1 MKIAIIDTLGAHGG
15 SFHYYTFGQAI
26 GLIKSG
32 VDVSVYTNKKTQ
44 DPNIKGL
51 NFFQTYNN
59 LFVGNSK
66 FLNGYRW
73 IFGTIKSVLH
83 AKFNRISIFHFHI
96 FHTDMLVLFNLL
108 FVKLLLGKIVL
119 TIHDV
124 NSFSSRSENSIFN
137 KLVYKLG
144 NVILTHNRFSLN
156 ELNKI
161 NIVESIFIIPHGNY
175 LPFISKTHTQKKAKE
190 YFKISQNKK
199 VLLFFGMIKKVKGL
213 EILLKAFKNVV
224 KKNNDIVLIIA
235 GKVWK
240 NDFSLYQS
248 IIDKNNLNEYCIIH
262 NRFIAQEKVSLY
274 YNVADLVVLPYKK
287 IYQSGV
293 MLMAMSYDVPVLAS
307 DLPPIKEMIDD
318 EVNGFLFA
326 SEDTDALSN
335 KLNDILLKPKLLES
349 VKINANKL
357 IKQKFCW
364 NTIGAQTKLAY
375 ESIQ

>member
-1 MKIAIIDTLGAHGG
+1 M
-15 SFHYYTFGQAI
+15 
-26 GLIKSG
+26 
-32 VDVSVYTNKKTQ
+32 
-44 DPNIKGL
+44 
-51 NFFQTYNN
+51 
-59 LFVGNSK
+59 
-66 FLNGYRW
+66 
-73 IFGTIKSVLH
+73 
-83 AKFNRISIFHFHI
+83 
-96 FHTDMLVLFNLL
+96 
-108 FVKLLLGKIVL
+108 KLLLGKIVL

-161 NIVESIFIIPHGNY
+161 DIVESIFIIPHGNY

-224 KKNNDIVLIIA
+224 KKNNDIVLSIA

-262 NRFIAQEKVSLY
+262 NRFIAEEKVSLY

-326 SEDTDALSN
+326 SEDTHALSN
-335 KLNDILLKPKLLES
+335 KLNDILFKPKLLEC

-357 IKQKFCW
+357 IKKKFCW

>member
-1 MKIAIIDTLGAHGG
+1 M
-15 SFHYYTFGQAI
+15 
-26 GLIKSG
+26 
-32 VDVSVYTNKKTQ
+32 
-44 DPNIKGL
+44 
-51 NFFQTYNN
+51 
-59 LFVGNSK
+59 
-66 FLNGYRW
+66 
-73 IFGTIKSVLH
+73 
-83 AKFNRISIFHFHI
+83 
-96 FHTDMLVLFNLL
+96 
-108 FVKLLLGKIVL
+108 
-119 TIHDV
+119 
-124 NSFSSRSENSIFN
+124 
-137 KLVYKLG
+137 
-144 NVILTHNRFSLN
+144 
-156 ELNKI
+156 
-161 NIVESIFIIPHGNY
+161 
-175 LPFISKTHTQKKAKE
+175 PFISKKHTQKKAKE
-190 YFKISQNKK
+190 YFKISPNKK

-357 IKQKFCW
+357 IKKKFCW